1 VLEINGVP
9 GLRPKGLYVFGASLS
24 GLDYDAMIQTIVSK
38 SISKSKGRKS
48 YV

>member
-9 GLRPKGLYVFGASLS
+9 GLRPKGLYVIGAALC
-24 GLDYDAMIQTIVSK
+24 GLDYDDMIRAVVSK
-38 SISKSKGRKS
+38 SKSRKS